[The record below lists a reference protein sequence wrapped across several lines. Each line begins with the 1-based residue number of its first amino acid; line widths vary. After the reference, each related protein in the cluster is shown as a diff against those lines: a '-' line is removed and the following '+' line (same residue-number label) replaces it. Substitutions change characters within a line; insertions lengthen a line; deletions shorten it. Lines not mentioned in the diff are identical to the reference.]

1 MKSPIRICASI
12 GRETID
18 DALAVA
24 DSVASQADV
33 LEIRLDY
40 LKVPAVSPFL
50 NTLKT
55 PLLFTNRPSWEGGE
69 FTGDEDQRIG
79 PLLEAVAENSGYVD
93 LELLA
98 PDESHQRMRMAL
110 QESSTK
116 LILSWHNFK
125 DTPSREELV
134 GRMAL
139 MQDKGADIGKII
151 TTARTYQDVMRVL
164 QLQEV
169 AEQLHFPLIAFCMG
183 RAGVVSRVATCELG
197 GYMTYCAVSE
207 EEATAPGQLS
217 VHALREIYSLMGCK
231 RSPAPHL
238 RPFDPAHI

>member
-1 MKSPIRICASI
+1 MKPSNRICVSI

-24 DSVASQADV
+24 DSVAQQADV

-40 LKVPAVSPFL
+40 LSLPAVSPFL

-55 PLLFTNRPSWEGGE
+55 PLLFTNRPVWEGGQ
-69 FTGDEDQRIG
+69 FSGDEDQRVG
-79 PLLEAVAENSGYVD
+79 ALLEAVAENSAYVD

-98 PDESHQRMRMAL
+98 SEETHQRMRMAL
-110 QESSTK
+110 QESKTK
-116 LILSWHNFK
+116 LILSWHNFT
-125 DTPSREELV
+125 DTPTREELV

-139 MQDKGADIGKII
+139 MQDNGADIGKII
-151 TTARTYQDVMRVL
+151 TTAHTHQDVLRVL

-169 AEQLHFPLIAFCMG
+169 AEQLNFPLIAFCTG
-183 RAGVVSRVATCELG
+183 RTGVVSRVATCGLG

-217 VHALREIYSLMGCK
+217 VGRLREIYSLMG
-231 RSPAPHL
+231 A
-238 RPFDPAHI
+238 

>member
-1 MKSPIRICASI
+1 MNSHSRICVSI

-24 DSVASQADV
+24 DSVAFSADV

-40 LKVPAVSPFL
+40 LTLPAVSPFL
-50 NTLKT
+50 NIVQT
-55 PLLFTNRPSWEGGE
+55 PLLFTNRPVWEGGAFAGGE
-69 FTGDEDQRIG
+69 NERMGA
-79 PLLEAVAENSGYVD
+79 LLEAVAENSAYVD

-98 PDESHQRMRMAL
+98 PEDSHQRMRTAL
-110 QESSTK
+110 QASSTK
-116 LILSWHNFK
+116 LILSWHNFQE
-125 DTPSREELV
+125 TPSREELV

-151 TTARTYQDVMRVL
+151 TTAHSHQDVLRVL

-169 AEQLHFPLIAFCMG
+169 AEQLGFPLIAFCMG
-183 RAGVVSRVATCELG
+183 RPGVVSRVATCDLG
-197 GYMTYCAVSE
+197 GYMTYCAVSK

-217 VHALREIYSLMGCK
+217 VTALREIYSLMG
-231 RSPAPHL
+231 A
-238 RPFDPAHI
+238 

>member
-1 MKSPIRICASI
+1 MKSLNRICVSI

-18 DALAVA
+18 DVLAVA

-40 LKVPAVSPFL
+40 LSLPAVSPFL
-50 NTLKT
+50 NTLQT
-55 PLLFTNRPSWEGGE
+55 PLLFTNRPAWEGGE
-69 FTGDEDQRIG
+69 FSGDEELRLG
-79 PLLEAVAENSGYVD
+79 ALLEAVAENSAYVD

-98 PDESHQRMRMAL
+98 PEESHQSMRTAL
-110 QESSTK
+110 QESKTK

-125 DTPSREELV
+125 NTPSRKELV

-139 MQDKGADIGKII
+139 MQDQGADIGKII
-151 TTARTYQDVMRVL
+151 TTANNHQDVLRVL
-164 QLQEV
+164 QLQEL
-169 AEQLHFPLIAFCMG
+169 AEQLNFPLIAFCMG
-183 RAGVVSRVATCELG
+183 RPGVVSRVATCGLG

-217 VHALREIYSLMGCK
+217 VKTLREIYSLMGH
-231 RSPAPHL
+231 R
-238 RPFDPAHI
+238 

>member
-1 MKSPIRICASI
+1 MKSHSRICVSI
-12 GRETID
+12 GRASID

-24 DSVASQADV
+24 DSVAAQADV

-40 LKVPAVSPFL
+40 LQYPVVSSFI
-50 NTLKT
+50 NTLQT

-69 FTGDEDQRIG
+69 FTGDEDQRLG
-79 PLLEAVAENSGYVD
+79 ALLEAVAENSEYVD

-98 PDESHQRMRMAL
+98 PDDSHQRMRMAL

-134 GRMAL
+134 GRMAM

-151 TTARTYQDVMRVL
+151 TTAQSHQDVLRVL

-169 AEQLHFPLIAFCMG
+169 AEQLRFPLIAFCMG
-183 RAGVVSRVATCELG
+183 RPGVVSRVATCDLG
-197 GYMTYCAVSE
+197 GYMTYCAVSDA
-207 EEATAPGQLS
+207 EATAPGQLS
-217 VHALREIYSLMGCK
+217 VGTLREIHSLMGQ
-231 RSPAPHL
+231 S
-238 RPFDPAHI
+238 

>member
-1 MKSPIRICASI
+1 MNYHSRICVSI

-18 DALAVA
+18 DALAIA
-24 DSVASQADV
+24 DSVASQVDV

-40 LKVPAVSPFL
+40 LALPAVSPFL
-50 NTLKT
+50 NTLAT
-55 PLLFTNRPSWEGGE
+55 PLLFTNRPVWEGGE
-69 FTGDEDQRIG
+69 FAGHEEERMG

-98 PDESHQRMRMAL
+98 PDDSHLRMRMAL
-110 QESSTK
+110 QQSSTK
-116 LILSWHNFK
+116 LILSWHNFQ
-125 DTPSREELV
+125 DTPTREELV

-151 TTARTYQDVMRVL
+151 TTAHNHQDVLRVL

-169 AEQLHFPLIAFCMG
+169 AEQLGFPLIAFCMG
-183 RAGVVSRVATCELG
+183 RPGVVSRVATCSLG

-207 EEATAPGQLS
+207 LEATAPGQLS
-217 VHALREIYSLMGCK
+217 VMALQEIFSLMGGRK
-231 RSPAPHL
+231 NDH
-238 RPFDPAHI
+238 